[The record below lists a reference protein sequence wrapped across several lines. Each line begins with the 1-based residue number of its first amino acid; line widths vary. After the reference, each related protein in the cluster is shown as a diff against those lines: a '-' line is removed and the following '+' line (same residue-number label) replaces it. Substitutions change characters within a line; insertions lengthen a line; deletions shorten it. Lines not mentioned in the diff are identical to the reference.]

1 MFNST
6 KHCFNKGYSGLLK
19 TYYLWDMDAEESCRE
34 RSLHKM
40 CQPKVPFSASE
51 TESFAIFPGSLPWLT
66 PLNRDYSPPGQ
77 TWMYIFNVWENRF
90 TLAIL
95 LCIWNIH
102 ILRICIYS
110 QVHLLICQ
118 STLEYQALE
127 ISIKYRYAYTY

>member
-51 TESFAIFPGSLPWLT
+51 TESLAIFPGSLP
-66 PLNRDYSPPGQ
+66 
-77 TWMYIFNVWENRF
+77 
-90 TLAIL
+90 
-95 LCIWNIH
+95 
-102 ILRICIYS
+102 
-110 QVHLLICQ
+110 
-118 STLEYQALE
+118 
-127 ISIKYRYAYTY
+127 